1 MPLVLLLGGARS
13 GKSRLA
19 VALAEQTGAPVTVLA
34 TAEGRDDEMRER
46 IAAHRAERPPDWT
59 TLEEPLELEQ
69 ALAAPP
75 PEDTLIVDCLSLWV
89 ANVLERGDS
98 TETILER
105 GARAAALAA
114 ARAGTSIAVSNEVG
128 MGVVPASQL
137 GRAYRDLLG
146 STNRV
151 WAEAADRAALVVAG
165 RVLPLN
171 GAEALA

>member
-1 MPLVLLLGGARS
+1 MPLLLLLGGARS

-19 VALAEQTGAPVTVLA
+19 VGLAARTGAPVTVLA
-34 TAEGRDDEMRER
+34 TAEGRDEEMRGR
-46 IAAHRAERPPDWT
+46 IAAHRAERPPTWRM
-59 TLEEPLELEQ
+59 LEEPLELEST
-69 ALAAPP
+69 LAATP
-75 PEDTLIVDCLSLWV
+75 PEETLIVDCLSLWV

-98 TETILER
+98 AEAILEQ

-128 MGVVPASQL
+128 MGVVPASPL
-137 GRAYRDLLG
+137 GRTYRDLLG

-151 WAEAADRAALVVAG
+151 WAEAADRSALVVAG
-165 RVLPLN
+165 RVLPLV

>member
-1 MPLVLLLGGARS
+1 MPLVLLVGGARS

-19 VALAEQTGAPVTVLA
+19 VALAAQAGAPVTVLA

-46 IAAHRAERPPDWT
+46 IAAHRAERPPAWT
-59 TLEEPLELEQ
+59 TLEEPLELEH
-69 ALAAPP
+69 ALAGLPSA
-75 PEDTLIVDCLSLWV
+75 ETLIVDCLSLWV

-98 TETILER
+98 AEAILER

-114 ARAGTSIAVSNEVG
+114 ARVGTSITVSNEVG
-128 MGVVPASQL
+128 MGIVPASPL

-146 STNRV
+146 STNRI

-165 RVLPLN
+165 RVLPLA